1 HDQISSLLN
10 STKTFNSLINHLSS
24 HGAHHQVL
32 STFSSMLATR
42 FLPDA
47 FTFLVSSEP
56 ALPSFPFLRSLASPA
71 DSYTSSSLVNL
82 YAKFGAWDHARK
94 VFDEMRER
102 DVVHWTAIIGCYSRA
117 GFVGEAFSLVNEMR
131 FEGIKP
137 GPVTLLEMLSGVKEI
152 TELKVFTRV
161 CFDGAARHGFM
172 NTMVSG
178 FASVGDMSEILKLL
192 CRMRDVG
199 LRPDHQ
205 TFGASLSVSGAMSD
219 IDLGR
224 TLHCQ
229 VVKTGFDVD
238 THLRT
243 ALMTMYLKCGE
254 EEASFGVLETIPE
267 KDVVCWTVMISGLV
281 RLGTELSSEAIA
293 SVVAACAQLGS
304 LVLGASVHG
313 YTRHSCVKLAYY
325 NVRKVRSFGQKLSS
339 FELMNE
345 RDLVSWN
352 AIISGHAQNGDLSNA
367 LFVFTEMKFATAH
380 GVDALTAVSL
390 LQACSSAGALRIGRL
405 VHCVV
410 IRSLVRTCTF
420 IDTALVDMYL
430 KCGYLEVAKRCF
442 DSISRKDLVSW
453 AHSLQGMVFT
463 VKGGC
468 YESLLRR
475 FSRLAAITEW
485 FSTAWRRS
493 LQWLETLVLNR
504 ITNTSLAW
512 LIFYAEPKEYKEAFK
527 FYNENFT
534 KPSIDVLA
542 CTFFRAA
549 MRRWEDVSE
558 SWKQMKSLG
567 LKKLPGWSKIVMNG
581 RTTTFFMSHSSHSD
595 ETADRNR
602 EMPRRQKKTAKVG
615 VMVLCMVAYIAG
627 PSLYWHLN
635 ETIAESLHS
644 SCPPLFCDCS
654 SQPLLYIPDGLSNH
668 SFLDARKGA
677 KRTRVVSRMVAE
689 ELKLREAQAQE
700 DEWRADSGVSVSE
713 EADKCSM
720 GMETCEQAREKS
732 DATLDEQRRVSYMW
746 ELRARQNGWKE
757 GPKLFPLMLS
767 NNR

>member
-1 HDQISSLLN
+1 MIKPSSLLN
-10 STKTFNSLINHLSS
+10 STKSFNSLINHLSS

-32 STFSSMLATR
+32 STFSSMLANR

-47 FTFLVSSEP
+47 FTFPSLLRACASLRLLSFGLSLHQQVLVNGFSS
-56 ALPSFPFLRSLASPA
+56 

-82 YAKFGAWDHARK
+82 YAKFGALDHARK

-152 TELKVFTRV
+152 TELKCLHAFALV
-161 CFDGAARHGFM
+161 HGFGCDVTVTNSVLNLYCKCDCVVDAKVLFDQM
-172 NTMVSG
+172 EKRDMVSWNTMVSG

-281 RLGTELSSEAIA
+281 RLGNAEKAMNVFGEMLHSGTELSSEAIA
-293 SVVAACAQLGS
+293 SAVAACAQLGY
-304 LVLGASVHG
+304 LDLGASVHG
-313 YTRHSCVKLAYY
+313 YALRQGYKLDTLALNSLITMYAKCG
-325 NVRKVRSFGQKLSS
+325 RLDKSLAL
-339 FELMNE
+339 FEQMNE

-352 AIISGHAQNGDLSNA
+352 AIISGHAQNGDLGNA
-367 LFVFTEMKFATAH
+367 LFLFKEMKFKTAH
-380 GVDALTAVSL
+380 GVDSLTAVSL
-390 LQACSSAGALRIGRL
+390 LQACSASGALRVGRL
-405 VHCVV
+405 IHCVV
-410 IRSLVRTCTF
+410 IRSFIRTCTLV
-420 IDTALVDMYL
+420 DTALVDMYL
-430 KCGYLEVAKRCF
+430 KCGYLEAARRCF
-442 DSISRKDLVSW
+442 YLISRKDCVAWGTLIAGYGFHGKGETAMEVYSEFLRSGMEPNHLIFL
-453 AHSLQGMVFT
+453 AVLSSCSHNGMVQH
-463 VKGGC
+463 G
-468 YESLLRR
+468 
-475 FSRLAAITEW
+475 
-485 FSTAWRRS
+485 
-493 LQWLETLVLNR
+493 LETFYSMVR
-504 ITNTSLAW
+504 DFGVEPSHEHLACVVD
-512 LIFYAEPKEYKEAFK
+512 LLCRAKRVEEAFK
-527 FYNENFT
+527 FYKENFT
-534 KPSIDVLA
+534 KPSIDVLGIILDA
-542 CTFFRAA
+542 CRANGETEVEDVVCRDMIDLKPVDAGHYVRLAHSFAA

-567 LKKLPGWSKIVMNG
+567 LKKLPGWSKIEMNG

-595 ETADRNR
+595 ETAS
-602 EMPRRQKKTAKVG
+602 V
-615 VMVLCMVAYIAG
+615 
-627 PSLYWHLN
+627 
-635 ETIAESLHS
+635 
-644 SCPPLFCDCS
+644 
-654 SQPLLYIPDGLSNH
+654 
-668 SFLDARKGA
+668 
-677 KRTRVVSRMVAE
+677 
-689 ELKLREAQAQE
+689 LKLL
-700 DEWRADSGVSVSE
+700 S
-713 EADKCSM
+713 
-720 GMETCEQAREKS
+720 
-732 DATLDEQRRVSYMW
+732 
-746 ELRARQNGWKE
+746 KE
-757 GPKLFPLMLS
+757 MKQIK
-767 NNR
+767 